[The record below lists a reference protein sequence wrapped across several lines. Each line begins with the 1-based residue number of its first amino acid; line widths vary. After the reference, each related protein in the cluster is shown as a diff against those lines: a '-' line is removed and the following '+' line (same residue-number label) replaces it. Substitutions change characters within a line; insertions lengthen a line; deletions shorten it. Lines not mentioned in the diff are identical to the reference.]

1 MTSTDHFTAATA
13 TASANATAARTV
25 PGATLRRNRARHF
38 GIATMILG
46 ATMTTIIPAAAA
58 AEASGAESFGVNSS
72 ATSIVSTVDTTAY
85 ALAPSRMD
93 IERSI

>member
-1 MTSTDHFTAATA
+1 
-13 TASANATAARTV
+13 
-25 PGATLRRNRARHF
+25 
-38 GIATMILG
+38 MILG
-46 ATMTTIIPAAAA
+46 AAMATIIPAAAA
-58 AEASGAESFGVNSS
+58 AEASGAESFGANSS

>member
-38 GIATMILG
+38 GDCHDD
-46 ATMTTIIPAAAA
+46 PR
-58 AEASGAESFGVNSS
+58 
-72 ATSIVSTVDTTAY
+72 
-85 ALAPSRMD
+85 SRD
-93 IERSI
+93 GHHHPGGRCG